1 MEASKVL
8 IAIEQQHVLTV
19 LLVNYISLRMSLPS
33 SGAPPYTLTKAFSL
47 TLIIYF
53 ACIFLKMKYKKGFKA
68 ARLPIP

>member
-1 MEASKVL
+1 MEASKVGGL

-33 SGAPPYTLTKAFSL
+33 SGAPLTKAFSL